1 MSCALTKNQTHELS
15 VRKMMSN
22 QLSHTGQDIPK
33 EILAQ
38 KAGNIDPQQDEM
50 KTKNAS
56 SHCSVAIAT

>member
-1 MSCALTKNQTHELS
+1 
-15 VRKMMSN
+15 MMSN